1 MALDFHNK
9 SIRHD
14 SLLICPGQKMAAI
27 IVIEGEFWTS
37 KTEHSVSRFEI
48 LFGFSDNFHYFT
60 FIFRTKMSLVHSIGP
75 IHLVF

>member
-1 MALDFHNK
+1 
-9 SIRHD
+9 
-14 SLLICPGQKMAAI
+14 MAAI

-37 KTEHSVSRFEI
+37 ETGHSVSKLEFF
-48 LFGFSDNFHYFT
+48 FGFSDNFHYFT

>member
-1 MALDFHNK
+1 
-9 SIRHD
+9 
-14 SLLICPGQKMAAI
+14 MAAI

-37 KTEHSVSRFEI
+37 ETGHSVSKSGN

-60 FIFRTKMSLVHSIGP
+60 SIFRTKMSLVHSIGP

>member
-1 MALDFHNK
+1 
-9 SIRHD
+9 
-14 SLLICPGQKMAAI
+14 MAAI

-37 KTEHSVSRFEI
+37 KTGHSVSRFGI

-60 FIFRTKMSLVHSIGP
+60 SIFRTKMSLVHSIGP